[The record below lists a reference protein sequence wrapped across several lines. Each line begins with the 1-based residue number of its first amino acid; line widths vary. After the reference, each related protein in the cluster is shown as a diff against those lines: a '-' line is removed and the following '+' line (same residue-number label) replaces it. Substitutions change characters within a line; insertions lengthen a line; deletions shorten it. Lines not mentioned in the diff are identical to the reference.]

1 MGKYSKD
8 KNIDSLVCEMLEKG
22 WQPVKRKRH
31 WQVVSP
37 TGIKLTIPVT
47 PSDGRAWMNFRGDVR
62 RVFNKGESN
71 ETNT

>member
-1 MGKYSKD
+1 
-8 KNIDSLVCEMLEKG
+8 MLDKG
-22 WQPVKRKRH
+22 WQPVRRKRH

-62 RVFNKGESN
+62 RLIKQGEN
-71 ETNT
+71 I